1 MGLLNPSSTLTE
13 IVTTTLRNRTGKLA
27 DNVTKNNALLMRLKK
42 RGNVKPVSG
51 GRTIVQELEY
61 AENGTFKRYSGYEA
75 LNISPSDVFTGA
87 EFNYAQAAVAISI
100 SGLEQLQNSGEDA
113 IIDLLESRIKNA
125 EKTLVNNIALDCY
138 SDGTADGG
146 RQIGGLALLVSQ
158 TPTTGVVG
166 GIDASTSIGSF
177 WRNIAFSSSTNG
189 GAAATSANIQS
200 YMNRVYLQLIRGTD
214 KPDLIVADNNYYRL
228 YLESLQAIQRIASD
242 EMGQAGFDSLRYMN
256 SDVVLDGGYG
266 GGAPTNSM
274 QFLNTDYIYFRPH
287 TDRNFA
293 PIGEDRFAINQD
305 AMVKLIGFAGNMTV
319 SNRRLQGILF
329 A

>member
-1 MGLLNPSSTLTE
+1 MGLQNPSSTLTE

-27 DNVTKNNALLMRLKK
+27 DNITKNNALLLRLRK
-42 RGNVKPVSG
+42 RGNVKTVSG

-87 EFNYAQAAVAISI
+87 EYNYAQAAVAVSI
-100 SGLEQLQNSGEDA
+100 SGLEQLQNTGEEA
-113 IIDLLESRIKNA
+113 IIDLMESRIKNA

-146 RQIGGLALLVSQ
+146 RQIGGLSLLVSQ

-166 GIDASTSIGSF
+166 GIDASTTVGTF
-177 WRNIAFSSSTNG
+177 WRNLKFSGVTDG
-189 GAAATSANIQS
+189 GSATTSANIQS
-200 YMNRVYLQLIRGTD
+200 YMNRLYLQLIRGTD
-214 KPDLIVADNNYYRL
+214 HPDLIIADNNYYRL
-228 YLESLQAIQRIASD
+228 YLESLQAIQRITSN
-242 EMGQAGFDSLRYMN
+242 EMGEAGFDSLKYMQ
-256 SDVVLDGGYG
+256 SDVVLDGGFG
-266 GGAPTNSM
+266 GGAPTSTM

-287 TDRNFA
+287 VDRNFA
-293 PIGEDRFAINQD
+293 PIGDDRYAVNQD
-305 AMVKLIGFAGNMTV
+305 AMVKLVGFAGNMTV
-319 SNRRLQGILF
+319 SNRRLQGVFL

>member
-1 MGLLNPSSTLTE
+1 MALQNPSSTLTE

-27 DNVTKNNALLMRLKK
+27 DNITKNNALLFRLRK
-42 RGNVKPVSG
+42 RGNVKTVSG

-87 EFNYAQAAVAISI
+87 EFNYAQAAVAVSI
-100 SGLEQLQNSGEDA
+100 SGLEQLQNTGEEA

-146 RQIGGLALLVSQ
+146 RQIGGLALLVSN

-166 GIDASTSIGSF
+166 GIDASTSVGTF
-177 WRNIAFSSSTNG
+177 WRNLKFSGVTDGG
-189 GAAATSANIQS
+189 GATTSANIQS
-200 YMNRVYLQLIRGTD
+200 YMNRLYVQLVRQTD
-214 KPDLIVADNNYYRL
+214 KPDLIIADNNYFRL
-228 YLESLQAIQRIASD
+228 YLESLQAIQRITSN
-242 EMGQAGFDSLRYMN
+242 EMGEAGFDSLKYMN
-256 SDVVLDGGYG
+256 SDVVLDGGFG
-266 GGAPTNSM
+266 GGAPASTM
-274 QFLNTDYIYFRPH
+274 YFLNTDYIYFRPH
-287 TDRNFA
+287 VDRNFA
-293 PIGEDRFAINQD
+293 PIGDDRYAVNQD
-305 AMVKLIGFAGNMTV
+305 ALVKLVGFAGNMTV
-319 SNRRLQGILF
+319 SNRRLQGAFI